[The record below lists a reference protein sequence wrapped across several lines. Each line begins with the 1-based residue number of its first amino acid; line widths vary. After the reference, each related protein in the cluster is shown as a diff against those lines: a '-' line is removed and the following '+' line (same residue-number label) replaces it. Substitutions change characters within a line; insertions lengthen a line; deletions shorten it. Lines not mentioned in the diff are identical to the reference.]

1 MFFGQFVASK
11 KEIQNLT
18 ISVLSMKKLFIYMRY
33 LYEYLKFG
41 DFASIVAS
49 VRYVVNRTSHK
60 SDRIIRTSVGT
71 FFCRKNTND
80 FQFANYAY
88 EWSVKK
94 YILDHSHEYSV
105 FIDGGAC
112 VGEYCIL
119 LSSKDIRCFAFE
131 PVTDTFDVLTKNLEL
146 NNLSSM
152 IKTFPFGLGD
162 KNERV
167 NFVFN
172 SVNTGASHI
181 APRNVSGDCLAEIR
195 TFDSLLPELNI
206 SPDDH
211 ILFKLDVEGMEPE
224 ALLGATDFIQRY
236 KHITFVM
243 EDKHSG
249 EDSIKNT
256 LKAIAPFEFGI
267 VDDFNIFAR
276 KIN

>member
-1 MFFGQFVASK
+1 M
-11 KEIQNLT
+11 N
-18 ISVLSMKKLFIYMRY
+18 MKKLSIYLRY
-33 LYEYLKFG
+33 LLEYLKFG
-41 DFASIVAS
+41 DFISVAAS
-49 VRYVVNRTSHK
+49 VKYVVNHTSHRN
-60 SDRIIRTSVGT
+60 DRIIKTTVGT

-94 YILDHSHEYSV
+94 YVLDHRQEYSV

-119 LSSKDIRCFAFE
+119 LSNQNIRCFAFE
-131 PVTDTFDVLTKNLEL
+131 PVKDTFDVLTKNLEL
-146 NNLSSM
+146 NNLSSVV
-152 IKTFPFGLGD
+152 KAFPFGLGE
-162 KNERV
+162 KNMQV
-167 NFVFN
+167 KFVYN

-181 APRNVSGDCLAEIR
+181 ATGSTSGDFLVEIR

-256 LKAIAPFEFGI
+256 LNAIAPFEFGI
-267 VDDFNIFAR
+267 VDEFNIFAR
-276 KIN
+276 KINKIN